1 MTSFKFSWMAAS
13 QRQLQTYIFLRN
25 SKSVFTWDFTSGE
38 IKYFH
43 FGILSIPKRNSSQ
56 VLFHCGHFDRNEI
69 SFRVIKYVNATRNEI
84 IWKETSA
91 HAWTKLIGPYIMG
104 RLYRTS
110 PKTKF
115 VSFRPQWKVMWT
127 ELVLW
132 WVEISFR
139 VDFILGLMQTTSKL
153 HIFYISYCDVMLKRN
168 KFLWVFFK

>member
-1 MTSFKFSWMAAS
+1 MVAS
-13 QRQLQTYIFLRN
+13 DDEFIFEIFLN
-25 SKSVFTWDFTSGE
+25 GCFSKTAANIFILGILKSVFTWDFISGE

-69 SFRVIKYVNATRNEI
+69 SFRLIKYVNATRNEI

-139 VDFILGLMQTTSKL
+139 VDFILGLM
-153 HIFYISYCDVMLKRN
+153 
-168 KFLWVFFK
+168 